1 VDSFNPDMFSQTS
14 IIQERQRPMEYAGIF
29 RRFIAMII
37 DGFITGI
44 ISNGIGYAAGFLWG
58 IVAPGQITEMR
69 AALANSDPNNF
80 DYKILTPYMDLVM
93 IVTIMVI
100 LIIWL
105 YFAGFESSG
114 MQGTPGKLA
123 MGIKVT
129 DTDGDPIGFGM
140 ATGRY
145 LGRIISGLLLDL
157 GYVFAFFT
165 SKKQTLHDLIAGTIV
180 ILR

>member
-1 VDSFNPDMFSQTS
+1 VDSFNPDMFTQTS

-29 RRFIAMII
+29 RRFIAIII
-37 DGFITGI
+37 DGFITGLLT
-44 ISNGIGYAAGFLWG
+44 NGISYAAMFLWRNL
-58 IVAPGQITEMR
+58 APGQLEEMQ

-80 DYKILTPYMDLVM
+80 SFAILMPYMDIVM
-93 IVTIMVI
+93 IVSI
-100 LIIWL
+100 LSIVVVWL